1 MGWVG
6 WGLGV
11 LHLIK
16 TSKEILRHMGLMG
29 LRDLLKVPC
38 RYKIPSKYECE
49 PCDCYS
55 GTGKVRVFSD

>member
-6 WGLGV
+6 WGFGV

-16 TSKEILRHMGLMG
+16 TSKGILRHMGLTG

-38 RYKIPSKYECE
+38 RYKIPSKYNSVSLVIVIQEKE
-49 PCDCYS
+49 
-55 GTGKVRVFSD
+55 R

>member
-16 TSKEILRHMGLMG
+16 TSKGILRYMGLTG

-38 RYKIPSKYECE
+38 RYKIPSKYNSVSLVIVIQEKE
-49 PCDCYS
+49 
-55 GTGKVRVFSD
+55 R